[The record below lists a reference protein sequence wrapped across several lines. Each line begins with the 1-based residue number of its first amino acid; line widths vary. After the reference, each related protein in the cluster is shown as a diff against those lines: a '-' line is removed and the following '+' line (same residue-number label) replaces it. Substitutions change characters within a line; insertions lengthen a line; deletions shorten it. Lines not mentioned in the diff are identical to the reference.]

1 MGPEFYQT
9 LKELTPKIPNL
20 FYKIDKGGK
29 LISYSYE
36 VSIMDIKLD
45 KGCPLSL
52 ILVNIA
58 AWSLSYNKREENKRI
73 KIGKAVKVSLIADD
87 LILCVGNPMTPA

>member
-1 MGPEFYQT
+1 MA
-9 LKELTPKIPNL
+9 
-20 FYKIDKGGK
+20 
-29 LISYSYE
+29 
-36 VSIMDIKLD
+36 IKPD

-52 ILVNIA
+52 ILVNKA

-87 LILCVGNPMTPA
+87 LILCVGNPMTSA